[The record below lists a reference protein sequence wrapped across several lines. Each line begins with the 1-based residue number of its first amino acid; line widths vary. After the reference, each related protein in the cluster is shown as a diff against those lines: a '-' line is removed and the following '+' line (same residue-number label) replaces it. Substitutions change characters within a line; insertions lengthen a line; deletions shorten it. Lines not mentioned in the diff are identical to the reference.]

1 MQPSQAVEC
10 DSDGLGAQTDWRL
23 SGNCVL
29 AGIWVVNAERLG
41 CIAACGDRYTL
52 SPGRN
57 AAGQQSAV
65 CAASVAE
72 DKSGLRPGY
81 NVRGKP
87 NTCMIQDGDGY
98 IAAEEFSCYCVLVP
112 PPDQK

>member
-1 MQPSQAVEC
+1 MTRLLVMMIFASVFAGSPAA
-10 DSDGLGAQTDWRL
+10 AQQVF
-23 SGNCVL
+23 N
-29 AGIWVVNAERLG
+29 GIWVVNAERLS

-57 AAGQQSAV
+57 AAGQQYAV
-65 CAASVAE
+65 CAARVAG

-81 NVRGKP
+81 NARGKP

-98 IAAEEFSCYCVLVP
+98 IAAEDFSCYCVLVP
-112 PPDQK
+112 PPDQE